1 MVAKES
7 PMSSTKIDGET
18 VLRAACTGDAQA
30 LYDVTAQSVQE
41 LAITHYKP
49 EQLEGWMGERTAK
62 YYEDVIAAGTTIIA
76 EQNGEVLGFVD
87 SVPGEVTRLFVLPK
101 AAGRGIGERLLKA
114 GLEAAAKE
122 HPGPIKIE
130 STLNAQRFYERHGF
144 RAIQKGYFSHGL
156 GGDPIEIVLM
166 EMAR

>member
-1 MVAKES
+1 M
-7 PMSSTKIDGET
+7 
-18 VLRAACTGDAQA
+18 
-30 LYDVTAQSVQE
+30 
-41 LAITHYKP
+41 
-49 EQLEGWMGERTAK
+49 
-62 YYEDVIAAGTTIIA
+62 
-76 EQNGEVLGFVD
+76 
-87 SVPGEVTRLFVLPK
+87 TRLFVLPK

-122 HPGPIKIE
+122 HSGPITIE
-130 STLNAQRFYERHGF
+130 PTLNAQRFYERHGF

>member
-1 MVAKES
+1 GGRIRSDRVAAFDRNRWPPS
-7 PMSSTKIDGET
+7 VGIGGRFAPDS
-18 VLRAACTGDAQA
+18 AQG
-30 LYDVTAQSVQE
+30 

-101 AAGRGIGERLLKA
+101 ASGRGIGERLLKA